1 MTLSLLLVTAAVL
14 LLLARGGTTTSE
26 CLNCTPERPCDT
38 RAAIALALASYHDG
52 GRNCTRLTLSSA
64 HGMCSQLNTMLDA
77 LLRWNSVAADATL
90 APLSSAGWSI
100 VNAVGHGDQV
110 WGSKAGEYLN
120 TAWCGATPSWDCF
133 FEPVCRKRRATPV
146 VVQRPP
152 ARAPFFDFVA
162 GLMRF
167 ALRPSAAL
175 AAEIEATRA
184 ELGYPEP
191 PSSTRR
197 LRARVVSV
205 HMRRRDK
212 LNGGKDSIREVD
224 VETECAAAVCAAVD
238 AIDATHVVV
247 GSDDADAVA
256 RLRARVLADR
266 GADARALRFVAGAAP
281 GASARGARTGEGLP
295 FLASLFLLA
304 EGDYFVA
311 SFGSNVARFLLPF
324 IAARHCSP
332 LWPRG
337 YPLFVDFDRMI
348 SLENVTNRGY
358 YFCHPHDTYR
368 RQRLDMKWGHET
380 VGCAS
385 WDGAAWWTAARRT
398 IAAAEA
404 TAKREQLARAPPRCE
419 AVAMNSVDSAGAARV
434 RARRTLLP
442 LHSLAFLCSV
452 SISRGF
458 KPFQDLATTSRA

>member
-1 MTLSLLLVTAAVL
+1 
-14 LLLARGGTTTSE
+14 
-26 CLNCTPERPCDT
+26 
-38 RAAIALALASYHDG
+38 
-52 GRNCTRLTLSSA
+52 
-64 HGMCSQLNTMLDA
+64 MCSQLNTMLDA

-224 VETECAAAVCAAVD
+224 VETEYAAAVCAAVD

-247 GSDDADAVA
+247 GGDDADAVA

-337 YPLFVDFDRMI
+337 YPLFVDFDRAD
-348 SLENVTNRGY
+348 LGRER
-358 YFCHPHDTYR
+358 DRAR
-368 RQRLDMKWGHET
+368 RVLLPPARHIPPP
-380 VGCAS
+380 
-385 WDGAAWWTAARRT
+385 AARREVGPRDRRLRLVGRRRVVDRRAPHDRGGRGRRET
-398 IAAAEA
+398 RAARARAAALRGGRDELG
-404 TAKREQLARAPPRCE
+404 RFGRCGARA
-419 AVAMNSVDSAGAARV
+419 
-434 RARRTLLP
+434 RARSSPSSPFSCL
-442 LHSLAFLCSV
+442 LCSV

-458 KPFQDLATTSRA
+458 KPFQALATTSRA